1 MCCGY
6 RVLAMLVYDPLP
18 NSRSHILLGYYD
30 LLKPE
35 VYVDICQVMDEGGD
49 EEGTNPVGFV
59 ASISRR
65 LIELLSHIVCRL
77 LR

>member
-6 RVLAMLVYDPLP
+6 SIPAMLVHDPLP
-18 NSRSHILLGYYD
+18 HSRSHVFLGYYN
-30 LLKPE
+30 LLKPGVHVD
-35 VYVDICQVMDEGGD
+35 VYQVMDEGGD